1 MEKRISYQQFQS
13 VRAVAKAI
21 DPIQRKQKLVRDK
34 IEALANE
41 YKGYTAQIEALEAGI
56 VQIIGF
62 HVSDLV
68 KKVYE
73 GKLSKY
79 VPTDNVTYDEVTKQY
94 VITTPNEPSFQSNE
108 GTSTEESNNSTLS
121 DDQEE
126 DAPLPTTEDGP
137 GSDFD
142 ADVENNQEENTPW
155 ND

>member
-41 YKGYTAQIEALEAGI
+41 YKGYTAQIEALETGI

-94 VITTPNEPSFQSNE
+94 VITTPDTSEPIV
-108 GTSTEESNNSTLS
+108 
-121 DDQEE
+121 
-126 DAPLPTTEDGP
+126 PPTTEDGP

>member
-68 KKVYE
+68 KKIYE

-94 VITTPNEPSFQSNE
+94 VITTPDTSEPIV
-108 GTSTEESNNSTLS
+108 
-121 DDQEE
+121 
-126 DAPLPTTEDGP
+126 PPTTEDGP